1 MGNGA
6 QTEPKSLIHTCAANH
21 NFVGRGGFPAFTTSI
36 SLNMVIQAPAQK
48 LTIVGIIDEFL
59 KFTLDNYYTN
69 FVYANDRA
77 AQVQQEE
84 LVIEKMD
91 FVFLATGIDQQE

>member
-1 MGNGA
+1 
-6 QTEPKSLIHTCAANH
+6 
-21 NFVGRGGFPAFTTSI
+21 
-36 SLNMVIQAPAQK
+36 MVIQAPAQK
-48 LTIVGIIDEFL
+48 LTIVGIIDDFP

-91 FVFLATGIDQQE
+91 FVFLATRIDQQE

>member
-1 MGNGA
+1 MRHG
-6 QTEPKSLIHTCAANH
+6 ERCANRAEVTNSYLRGES
-21 NFVGRGGFPAFTTSI
+21 NFVGYGGFPAFTTFI

-48 LTIVGIIDEFL
+48 LTIVGVIDEFL

-69 FVYANDRA
+69 FTYANDRGE
-77 AQVQQEE
+77 QVEQEK

-91 FVFLATGIDQQE
+91 FVFLATGIDQ